1 VKTASLR
8 LGPLPDTAVH
18 KLSVA
23 LPANV
28 KTQLD
33 RYAEIYSATYGR
45 KVEPAELIP
54 YIVSTFI
61 ARDRQYRRMAVR
73 QSEEP

>member
-1 VKTASLR
+1 MKNASLR

-18 KLSVA
+18 KFSVA

-28 KTQLD
+28 KAELD

-45 KVEPAELIP
+45 KVEAAELIP
-54 YIVSTFI
+54 YIISTFI
-61 ARDRQYRRMAVR
+61 ARDRQYKRLALRK
-73 QSEEP
+73 